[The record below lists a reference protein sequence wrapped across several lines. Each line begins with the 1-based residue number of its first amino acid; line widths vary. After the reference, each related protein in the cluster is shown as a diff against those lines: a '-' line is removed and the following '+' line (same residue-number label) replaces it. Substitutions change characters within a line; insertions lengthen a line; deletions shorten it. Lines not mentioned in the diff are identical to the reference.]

1 MLLFAVFALFV
12 WVVVGAMPR
21 GDKYEEK
28 RAAARMEKLKSVTD
42 EAATLHT
49 YGWVDKA
56 KGVARIPI
64 ERAME
69 LSVAELAQKK
79 PAPAGPIAT
88 PAALAPVPAPP
99 AVAPQPTTAS
109 SPATSHSGPGSA
121 IGAQPAAAAN
131 PG

>member
-1 MLLFAVFALFV
+1 MVLLFAVFGLFV

-28 RAAARMEKLKSVTD
+28 RAAARVEKLKTASE
-42 EAATLHT
+42 EATASLHS
-49 YGWVDKA
+49 YAWVEKE

-69 LSVAELAQKK
+69 LTTAELAQKK

-88 PAALAPVPAPP
+88 PAVIATPPTAPAAAPATAAAP
-99 AVAPQPTTAS
+99 AAAPTTAPKVP
-109 SPATSHSGPGSA
+109 SPT
-121 IGAQPAAAAN
+121 PAAPPPN
-131 PG
+131 

>member
-1 MLLFAVFALFV
+1 MVLLFAVFGLFV

-28 RAAARMEKLKSVTD
+28 RAAARVEKLKTASE
-42 EAATLHT
+42 EATASLHS
-49 YGWVDKA
+49 YAWVEKE

-69 LSVAELAQKK
+69 LTMTELAQKK

-88 PAALAPVPAPP
+88 PPVAAAP
-99 AVAPQPTTAS
+99 AVPS
-109 SPATSHSGPGSA
+109 AT
-121 IGAQPAAAAN
+121 PAAAPPN
-131 PG
+131 